1 MLLPCRSIERRLGG
15 IPGLVRAH
23 ASRVKG
29 ASAMKQTMQPALCVA
44 GVAEF
49 DYASLP
55 TSVAK
60 FLKGQAT
67 RIRQYAG
74 KSIIQI
80 GKDLAAAKHYLS
92 HGQFVRW
99 AEKEVGIPARTAQ
112 GYMRAAQWAAGKS
125 ATVAHLPPSLLY
137 VLSASSTPEEL
148 VEDILRKAE
157 VGEEIVLSSVRASLK
172 AWRDA
177 KRRERVNGHMPDH
190 SAAHDVNQ
198 TGTTM
203 NGEAP
208 LMEVVDILVRTLSK
222 SDFVRIREI
231 MTSTEVLQQSNLAQS
246 IKIAFSAVPDWNMQ
260 GNGVRKVG
268 VADLEHRPS

>member
-1 MLLPCRSIERRLGG
+1 
-15 IPGLVRAH
+15 
-23 ASRVKG
+23 
-29 ASAMKQTMQPALCVA
+29 MKQTMQPDLCAA
-44 GVAEF
+44 GVSEF

-55 TSVAK
+55 ISVAK

-125 ATVAHLPPSLLY
+125 AAVAHLPPSLLY

-157 VGEEIVLSSVRASLK
+157 VGEEIVLS
-172 AWRDA
+172 
-177 KRRERVNGHMPDH
+177 
-190 SAAHDVNQ
+190 
-198 TGTTM
+198 
-203 NGEAP
+203 
-208 LMEVVDILVRTLSK
+208 
-222 SDFVRIREI
+222 
-231 MTSTEVLQQSNLAQS
+231 
-246 IKIAFSAVPDWNMQ
+246 
-260 GNGVRKVG
+260 
-268 VADLEHRPS
+268 

>member
-1 MLLPCRSIERRLGG
+1 MN
-15 IPGLVRAH
+15 
-23 ASRVKG
+23 
-29 ASAMKQTMQPALCVA
+29 QTVQPALCVA
-44 GVAEF
+44 GVSEF

-125 ATVAHLPPSLLY
+125 AAVAHLPPSLLY
-137 VLSASSTPEEL
+137 VLSTSSTPEEL

-157 VGEEIVLSSVRASLK
+157 VGEEIVLSRVRADLK

-177 KRRERVNGHMPDH
+177 KRRGRVNGHVADH
-190 SAAHDVNQ
+190 SAVHDVNQ
-198 TGTTM
+198 TQTAL

-208 LMEVVDILVRTLSK
+208 LMEVVDILVRALSK
-222 SDFVRIREI
+222 SDFMRIQEI
-231 MTSTEVLQQSNLAQS
+231 MTSSEVLQQPSLGQS
-246 IKIAFSAVPDWNMQ
+246 IKIAFSVIPDWNMQ
-260 GNGVRKVG
+260 GNGVREVG
-268 VADLEHRPS
+268 VTNLEHRPS